1 MRPVCGNAT
10 VTGGFMGHVEL
21 PESEIS
27 GPVGLAGAPRP
38 RTPSHRPRRHDFD
51 RLRQGPTVQ
60 RDRFDRP
67 GPKSR
72 PGRYL
77 PLVIGFDLF
86 GLGIPAWLV
95 LRTDGQP
102 RALAGAAAAAVVW
115 SGVRAVRGRY
125 TARGTGRT
133 PGALTATGDWLLLIG
148 LMAVLWTAV
157 DGTIDPATAVVALV
171 PGLLATA
178 AASGARRLPW
188 SGRRRTARRV
198 LVVGEAAGVDRAV
211 RLLAARADH
220 GYLVV
225 AAVPVGTTALTCE
238 APVPGRLA
246 PQPADDDASTVLG
259 AAFAHEADLALVVPG
274 PQLAEERL
282 RRLSWGLHDGG
293 LDLSVLSHLSEI
305 AESRVRPS
313 SAAGLTL
320 LHIVP
325 PLRRGP
331 QQVLKAT
338 VDRTGAALGLIALA
352 PLLMAVAAAVR
363 FTSAG
368 PVFHRQI
375 RQGQHN
381 QPFTMWKFRTM
392 VVDAEQHKAR
402 LVTANENDGRM
413 FKMRRD
419 PRVTRVGR
427 LLRRSSLDELPQ
439 LFNVLRGDMS
449 LVGPRPPLPDEVS
462 RYDERELRRLA
473 VRPGLTGL
481 WQVSGRSDLSWQETV
496 SLDLWYVDNWSVA
509 TDVGLM
515 ARTLRAVTDGRGAY

>member
-1 MRPVCGNAT
+1 
-10 VTGGFMGHVEL
+10 MGHVEL

-38 RTPSHRPRRHDFD
+38 RTASKRPRSHEFD
-51 RLRQGPTVQ
+51 PLRQGPTVQ
-60 RDRFDRP
+60 RDRSARP
-67 GPKSR
+67 GLKHR

-77 PLVIGFDLF
+77 PLVIGFDVF

-102 RALAGAAAAAVVW
+102 RALAGAAVAAMVW
-115 SGVRAVRGRY
+115 SAVRAARGRY
-125 TARGTGRT
+125 AVRCTGRP
-133 PGALTATGDWLLLIG
+133 PGALTTTGDWLLLIG
-148 LMAVLWTAV
+148 VMAVLWTVA
-157 DGTIDPATAVVALV
+157 DGTIDPATAVVALI

-188 SGRRRTARRV
+188 SGRRTVRRV
-198 LVVGEAAGVDRAV
+198 LVVGEAAAVDRAV
-211 RLLAARADH
+211 RLLASRKDH

-225 AAVPVGTTALTCE
+225 AAVPVGTAALTCE

-331 QQVLKAT
+331 QQALKAA
-338 VDRTGAALGLIALA
+338 VDRTGATLGLITLA
-352 PLLMAVAAAVR
+352 PLLLMVATAVR
-363 FTSAG
+363 LSSAG

-381 QPFTMWKFRTM
+381 RPFTMWKFRTM
-392 VVDAEQHKAR
+392 VVDAEQRKAQ
-402 LVTANENDGRM
+402 LATSNENDGPM

-419 PRVTRVGR
+419 PRVTRIGR

-462 RYDERELRRLA
+462 RYEEHELRRLA

-481 WQVSGRSDLSWQETV
+481 WQVSGRSELSWQETV

-515 ARTLRAVTDGRGAY
+515 ARTLRAVTAGRGAY

>member
-21 PESEIS
+21 PESEITR
-27 GPVGLAGAPRP
+27 PVGLAGRPRP
-38 RTPSHRPRRHDFD
+38 RTASHRPRRQEFD
-51 RLRQGPTVQ
+51 RLRQAPTVQ
-60 RDRFDRP
+60 RDRSARP
-67 GPKSR
+67 GPKHG

-77 PLVIGFDLF
+77 PLVAGFDVV
-86 GLGIPAWLV
+86 GLGIPAWFV

-102 RALAGAAAAAVVW
+102 RALAGAAVAAMVW
-115 SGVRAVRGRY
+115 SGVRAARGRY
-125 TARGTGRT
+125 AARNPGR
-133 PGALTATGDWLLLIG
+133 PAGAVAAAGDWLLLIG
-148 LMAVLWTAV
+148 LLAVLWTAADTTV
-157 DGTIDPATAVVALV
+157 DPAAAVVALV

-178 AASGARRLPW
+178 ALSGARRIPRPG
-188 SGRRRTARRV
+188 GRRTVRRV
-198 LVVGEAAGVDRAV
+198 LVVGESAGVERAV
-211 RLLAARADH
+211 RLLSSRSDH
-220 GYLVV
+220 AYLVV
-225 AAVPVGTTALTCE
+225 GVVPVGTASLTCDV
-238 APVPGRLA
+238 PVPGRLA
-246 PQPADDDASTVLG
+246 SEPADDDASTVLG
-259 AAFAHEADLALVVPG
+259 AAFAYEADLALVVPG

-293 LDLSVLSHLSEI
+293 LALSVLSHLSEVT
-305 AESRVRPS
+305 ERRVRPS

-325 PLRRGP
+325 PLRHGP
-331 QQVLKAT
+331 QQALKAA

-352 PLLMAVAAAVR
+352 PLLVTIALLVR
-363 FTSAG
+363 LTSAG

-381 QPFTMWKFRTM
+381 RPFTMWKFRTM
-392 VVDAEQHKAR
+392 VVDAEQHKAQ
-402 LVTANENDGRM
+402 LVASNENDGRM

-439 LFNVLRGDMS
+439 MFNVLRGDMS

-462 RYDERELRRLA
+462 CYDERELRRLA

-496 SLDLWYVDNWSVA
+496 ALDLWYVDNWSVA
-509 TDVGLM
+509 TDMGLM

>member
-1 MRPVCGNAT
+1 MRPVCGDAT

-27 GPVGLAGAPRP
+27 GPAGPAGAPRP
-38 RTPSHRPRRHDFD
+38 RTASKRPRGQEFD
-51 RLRQGPTVQ
+51 RLPQGPTVQ
-60 RDRFDRP
+60 RDRSARP
-67 GPKSR
+67 GPKTG
-72 PGRYL
+72 PGRHL
-77 PLVIGFDLF
+77 PLVIGVDLV
-86 GLGIPAWLV
+86 GLVIPAWLV
-95 LRTDGQP
+95 LRADGQP
-102 RALAGAAAAAVVW
+102 RALAGAAAAAMVW
-115 SGVRAVRGRY
+115 SGVRAARGRY
-125 TARGTGRT
+125 AVRGTGRP
-133 PGALTATGDWLLLIG
+133 PGALDATGDWLLLIG
-148 LMAVLWTAV
+148 VLAVLWTVA
-157 DGTIDPATAVVALV
+157 DSTIDPATAVVALV

-178 AASGARRLPW
+178 TASGARRLPW
-188 SGRRRTARRV
+188 SARRRAVRRV
-198 LVVGEAAGVDRAV
+198 LVVGEAAAVDRAV
-211 RLLAARADH
+211 RLLSSRRDH

-225 AAVPVGTTALTCE
+225 AAVPVGTGGLTCE

-246 PQPADDDASTVLG
+246 PEPADDDASTVLG
-259 AAFAHEADLALVVPG
+259 AAFAHDADLALVVPG

-305 AESRVRPS
+305 AESRIRHS

-331 QQVLKAT
+331 QQALKAA

-352 PLLMAVAAAVR
+352 PLLLVIAAAVR
-363 FTSAG
+363 LTSAG
-368 PVFHRQI
+368 PVLHRQI

-392 VVDAEQHKAR
+392 VADAERQKER
-402 LVTANENDGRM
+402 LAASNEHDGPM

-462 RYDERELRRLA
+462 RYDARELRRLM